1 MEKLQNLTRSDLN
14 FFINQNIQI
23 DLQNFVIS
31 LVCAAILSF
40 LVQLFY
46 VRYSSTLSNRREFA
60 KKFRSFRGNNMHCN
74 YDRKKF
80 FSFVPWSC
88 WCFINS

>member
-23 DLQNFVIS
+23 DVKGFVIS
-31 LVCAAILSF
+31 LICAAILSF

-46 VRYSSTLSNRREFA
+46 VKYLV
-60 KKFRSFRGNNMHCN
+60 M
-74 YDRKKF
+74 
-80 FSFVPWSC
+80 
-88 WCFINS
+88 